1 MPDDSRDHVHI
12 IVSGENLTAIAKR
25 YHVDINELLAAN
37 PQIKNKNRIM
47 VGQRLKIPH
56 AATPLPVMTPPVV
69 PVVAH
74 ETPTPEPSAAA
85 PSGGDAAPVRAGMP
99 VTSGMDEAHK
109 YDLYAPYFSRYGV
122 NVAAL
127 EPGTR
132 ALLGLRV
139 TSDVHANKGRGEYN
153 DRIVVLWRD
162 AKGKH
167 AQEFNATTEPSARY
181 EDTPQNRKS
190 YPGRILGVDA
200 NRDGRKDT
208 GCLPDGLY
216 QYEKSSSKKLGG
228 NVLRPCSDIFVVR
241 DVDHD
246 GDFDEADKAAS
257 VADKLNSSRTVLF
270 HSGGLSE
277 TFSAACQTMPR
288 AAFDKFWAA
297 LGSGQKRWQYAL
309 ATVA

>member
-1 MPDDSRDHVHI
+1 MPDDSKDHVHI
-12 IVSGENLTAIAKR
+12 IVSGENLSAIAKR

-37 PQIKNKNRIM
+37 PEIKNKNRIM

-69 PVVAH
+69 PPAAH
-74 ETPTPEPSAAA
+74 DTPVPTPAEAA
-85 PSGGDAAPVRAGMP
+85 PSGGTAPVRAGMP
-99 VTSGMDEAHK
+99 NTSGMDEAHK
-109 YDLYAPYFSRYGV
+109 YDLYAQYFSRYGV

-139 TSDVHANKGRGEYN
+139 TSNIHANLGRGEYN

-167 AQEFNATTEPSARY
+167 VQEFGATTEPSARY
-181 EDTPQNRKS
+181 EDTPENRKH
-190 YPGRILGVDA
+190 YPKRILGVDA
-200 NRDGRKDT
+200 NRDGRKDS

-216 QYEKSSSKKLGG
+216 QYEKSSSSLLGK
-228 NVLRPCSDIFVVR
+228 VLRPCSDIFVVR

-246 GDFDEADKAAS
+246 GDFDDADKAAS

-270 HSGGLSE
+270 HSGGPKDTL
-277 TFSAACQTMPR
+277 SAACQTMPK
-288 AAFDKFWAA
+288 ASFIGFWAS
-297 LGSGQKRWQYAL
+297 LGTGQSRYQYAL

>member
-1 MPDDSRDHVHI
+1 MPDDSPDHVHI
-12 IVSGENLTAIAKR
+12 IVSGENLSAIAKR
-25 YHVDINELLAAN
+25 YHIDINELLAAN
-37 PQIKNKNRIM
+37 PQIKNRNRIM

-69 PVVAH
+69 PTVAH
-74 ETPTPEPSAAA
+74 DTPAPAPADGAAAA
-85 PSGGDAAPVRAGMP
+85 PTRPGMP

-127 EPGTR
+127 DPGQR

-139 TSDVHANKGRGEYN
+139 TSNQRANKGRGEYN

-162 AKGKH
+162 ASGKH
-167 AQEFNATTEPSARY
+167 AREFGATTEPSARY
-181 EDTPQNRKS
+181 EDTPENRKS
-190 YPGRILGVDA
+190 YPKRILGVDA

-216 QYEKSSSKKLGG
+216 QYEKSNSAHLGK
-228 NVLRPCSDIFVVR
+228 VLRPCSDIFVVR

-257 VADKLNSSRTVLF
+257 VADKLNSSRSVLF
-270 HSGGLSE
+270 HTGGRND
-277 TFSAACQTMPR
+277 TFSAACQTMPP
-288 AAFDKFWAA
+288 ADFNGFWTA
-297 LGSGQKRWQYAL
+297 LGTGQKRYQYAL

>member
-1 MPDDSRDHVHI
+1 MPDDSQDHVHI
-12 IVSGENLTAIAKR
+12 IVSGENLSAIAKR
-25 YHVDINELLAAN
+25 YHIDINELLAAN
-37 PQIKNKNRIM
+37 PQIKNRNRIM

-69 PVVAH
+69 PPAAH
-74 ETPTPEPSAAA
+74 DTPVPAPAEATPSDGGA
-85 PSGGDAAPVRAGMP
+85 PARAGMP
-99 VTSGMDEAHK
+99 NTSGMDEAQK
-109 YDLYAPYFSRYGV
+109 YDLYAQYFSRYGI

-127 EPGTR
+127 EGGAR

-139 TSDVHANKGRGEYN
+139 TSNMHVNQGLGEYN

-181 EDTPQNRKS
+181 EDTPQNRKT
-190 YPGRILGVDA
+190 YPKRILGLDA
-200 NRDGRKDT
+200 NNDGRKDT

-216 QYEKSSSKKLGG
+216 QYQKSKSAHLG
-228 NVLRPCSDIFVVR
+228 NILMPCSDIFVVR

-257 VADKLNSSRTVLF
+257 VAAKLNSSRTVLF
-270 HSGGLSE
+270 HSGGKSQ
-277 TFSAACQTMPR
+277 TFSAACQTMPPDTFTR
-288 AAFDKFWAA
+288 FWAA
-297 LGSGQKRWQYAL
+297 LGTGQPRYQYAL